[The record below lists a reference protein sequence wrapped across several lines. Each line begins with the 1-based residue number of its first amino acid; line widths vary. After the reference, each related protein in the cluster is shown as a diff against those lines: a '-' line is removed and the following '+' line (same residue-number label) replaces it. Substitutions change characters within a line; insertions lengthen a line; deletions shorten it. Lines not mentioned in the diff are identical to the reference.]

1 VRNVLIAILVVLS
14 VSACENTE
22 EFITKEKPVVIM
34 PDREMLVCPNTVKIP
49 DISTL
54 TDLQVAQVISE
65 LKSNLEICKNKL
77 QNVEIFLN
85 DAKKRLE
92 K

>member
-1 VRNVLIAILVVLS
+1 V
-14 VSACENTE
+14 
-22 EFITKEKPVVIM
+22 
-34 PDREMLVCPNTVKIP
+34 
-49 DISTL
+49 
-54 TDLQVAQVISE
+54 E